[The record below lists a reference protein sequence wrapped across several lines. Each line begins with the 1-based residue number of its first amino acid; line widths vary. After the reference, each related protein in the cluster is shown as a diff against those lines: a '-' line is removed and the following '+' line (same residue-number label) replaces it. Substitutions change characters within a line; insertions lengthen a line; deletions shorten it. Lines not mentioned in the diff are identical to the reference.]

1 MSNLKRIRESQ
12 ELTQA
17 KLAEKADVSRR
28 MVEYYEQ
35 GYHDI
40 NKAEALTVYKL
51 ATALKCR
58 MEDIIEP
65 QVLLEFKTK
74 K

>member
-1 MSNLKRIRESQ
+1 MSNLKRIRESKD
-12 ELTQA
+12 LTQA
-17 KLAEKADVSRR
+17 KLAENAGVSRR

-51 ATALKCR
+51 AKALGCR
-58 MEDIIEP
+58 MVDLVE
-65 QVLLEFKTK
+65 LKSGLSR
-74 K
+74 